1 MNTAHPGRRARQTL
15 FVLALLSLLLIV
27 AAGVAL
33 VFDALRG
40 DRTTQAIAIAVLALM
55 AMLLWLRI
63 VRDRWHSL
71 RPAPFAAAPGSDET
85 GVWGVG
91 GPGMR
96 SPGATG
102 LFGPLSDGREHRS
115 GSDRR
120 SSDNDPKSY

>member
-1 MNTAHPGRRARQTL
+1 MDRSHQGRRARQTL

-27 AAGVAL
+27 GAGAAL
-33 VFDALRG
+33 VFDAVRG

-55 AMLLWLRI
+55 AMFSWLRI
-63 VRDRWHSL
+63 VRRRWQLL

-102 LFGPLSDGREHRS
+102 LFPALPDKDDSK
-115 GSDRR
+115 
-120 SSDNDPKSY
+120 P